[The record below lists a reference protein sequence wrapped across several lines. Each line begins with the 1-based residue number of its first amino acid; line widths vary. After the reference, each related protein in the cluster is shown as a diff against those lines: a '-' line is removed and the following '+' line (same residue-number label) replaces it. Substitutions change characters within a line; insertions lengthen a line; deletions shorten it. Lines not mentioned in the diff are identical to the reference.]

1 LLHRTIYVASQYI
14 LCHKGA
20 LPEPI
25 AVGVTIALNED
36 GEGQMIEHNA
46 QNQAASEAPTATYES
61 FIDAL
66 NGLHDENKLRDA
78 LREFVKRG
86 AATAKNRS
94 ADLHVGATK
103 ATGAIENALVKAVN
117 HVAEANREIANA
129 AFQDVETACLALDKL
144 VGANSLDEA
153 RKTYFDFLRHQGEV
167 GAARTRSAAGF
178 VSAKASEAFDAFR
191 DSATKFPPTWFR
203 AA

>member
-1 LLHRTIYVASQYI
+1 
-14 LCHKGA
+14 
-20 LPEPI
+20 
-25 AVGVTIALNED
+25 
-36 GEGQMIEHNA
+36 MIEHNA
-46 QNQAASEAPTATYES
+46 QNTSASEAPTATYES

-86 AATAKNRS
+86 AATARNRT
-94 ADLHVGATK
+94 ADLHVRATK
-103 ATGAIENALVKAVN
+103 TTGAIENALVELVN
-117 HVAEANREIANA
+117 GVAEANREVANA
-129 AFQDVETACLALDKL
+129 ALQEVETACVAVDKL
-144 VGANSLDEA
+144 VGATSFDEA
-153 RKTYFDFLRHQGEV
+153 RKAYFDYLRHQGEV
-167 GAARTRSAAGF
+167 GAARTRSAAGL